1 MKFPKFSW
9 YEDQENQESE
19 PKLDPER
26 FMAEV
31 LLDAKEATKEG
42 IPASGLILYANETK
56 WVTKKSIK
64 GTQEGKVE
72 LANNGKQLVYFV
84 KATEDQTPDNDSA
97 TNEIL
102 NNNDLII
109 GFAPTL
115 TNAWRKEL
123 TNNSVQPNSIQE
135 VINKRNLAYK
145 YIENKQ
151 MPLNP
156 DEWVLNEPSFEVFI
170 ICKIG
175 DKYFEYTKY
184 PGAKYD
190 ENGEIKHIYTR
201 KAEETYLG
209 DDGFLFLGATLPLK
223 PFEADSLEAFSHRD
237 LRVFFMTKAVKDE
250 KPMTASNKQAIT
262 SLRPA
267 LNPI

>member
-1 MKFPKFSW
+1 
-9 YEDQENQESE
+9 
-19 PKLDPER
+19 
-26 FMAEV
+26 MAEV

-42 IPASGLILYANETK
+42 IPATELILYANETK

-102 NNNDLII
+102 NNNNLII

-156 DEWVLNEPSFEVFI
+156 DEWVMN
-170 ICKIG
+170 
-175 DKYFEYTKY
+175 
-184 PGAKYD
+184 
-190 ENGEIKHIYTR
+190 
-201 KAEETYLG
+201 
-209 DDGFLFLGATLPLK
+209 
-223 PFEADSLEAFSHRD
+223 
-237 LRVFFMTKAVKDE
+237 
-250 KPMTASNKQAIT
+250 
-262 SLRPA
+262 
-267 LNPI
+267 